1 MNALLLPYIA
11 NILVLVPVGMGALFN
26 LFPVSRG
33 YFPESEGWRTLAGS
47 LWTGILIGS
56 ILGLFWPIVFSPIL
70 LLQVIYKTLWLLVYI
85 APRII
90 NAERRNEIPWRM
102 TVVFALCV
110 VLYPI
115 VIPWNHLFG

>member
-11 NILVLVPVGMGALFN
+11 NILVLVPFGLGALFN

-33 YFPESEGWRTLAGS
+33 YFPESEGWRTLVGS
-47 LWTGILIGS
+47 LWTGIFIGS

-85 APRII
+85 VPRFIDV
-90 NAERRNEIPWRM
+90 ERRNEIPWRM
-102 TVVFALCV
+102 TVVFALCA

-115 VIPWNHLFG
+115 VIPWHHLFG